1 MDEDYVAEQSLF
13 VQNMFQDLE
22 QSIFVETDSM
32 DKNDSIIYVL
42 EKISWT
48 KRIMKEIFDEIK
60 LRNKM
65 NDK

>member
-22 QSIFVETDSM
+22 RSIFVETDSM